1 MAIEVEKVEM
11 AKEITENENSIKNL
25 VTSQNMKKNNQKR
38 KIDNPLWVLDQ
49 IKNHK
54 QHNSK
59 RKK

>member
-38 KIDNPLWVLDQ
+38 KIDNPL
-49 IKNHK
+49 
-54 QHNSK
+54 
-59 RKK
+59 